1 MRIIKELV
9 KSISEELDDASMY
22 IDRALKY
29 KDDDRELA
37 ETYYNLSK
45 SEIEHA
51 DIEHGQAMRI
61 IRNYQGEVPVAMQ
74 AVWDFEHEKMIED
87 KANIKVRQAMYK
99 G

>member
-9 KSISEELDDASMY
+9 KSIGEELDDASVY
-22 IDRALKY
+22 IDKALKY

-37 ETYYNLSK
+37 EMYYNLSRA
-45 SEIEHA
+45 EIEHA
-51 DIEHGQAMRI
+51 DMEHNQAVRI
-61 IRNYQGEVPVAMQ
+61 IKNFQGEVPSAMQ